1 VQVKREEAA
10 NIKQDVRKVGFKSQD
25 KSALY
30 AKKIQWEVIYIPI
43 NWWNLLGF
51 FFHPKSFLILR
62 KKFLG
67 QTKKNCLSARRKNH
81 EQNRYW

>member
-30 AKKIQWEVIYIPI
+30 AKK
-43 NWWNLLGF
+43 NSMGSNLYSNQLVEFVGF
-51 FFHPKSFLILR
+51 FFSSQILPHFAKKIPWPDKKKLLIS
-62 KKFLG
+62 KK
-67 QTKKNCLSARRKNH
+67 KKP
-81 EQNRYW
+81 